1 MTASETPPPAEEA
14 EERWARLATGVM
26 CLVCGAAL
34 GGFALWDAFER
45 LASHGRQ
52 ALWSVVIQDAA
63 ILAMAA
69 LLLRIGLHTF
79 RRKPKA

>member
-1 MTASETPPPAEEA
+1 MTASETPPPAEET
-14 EERWARLATGVM
+14 EERWARLATAVM
-26 CLVCGAAL
+26 CLVCGGAL
-34 GGFALWDAFER
+34 GVFALWDAFER
-45 LASHGRQ
+45 LATKGG
-52 ALWSVVIQDAA
+52 AAIWSVAIQDAA